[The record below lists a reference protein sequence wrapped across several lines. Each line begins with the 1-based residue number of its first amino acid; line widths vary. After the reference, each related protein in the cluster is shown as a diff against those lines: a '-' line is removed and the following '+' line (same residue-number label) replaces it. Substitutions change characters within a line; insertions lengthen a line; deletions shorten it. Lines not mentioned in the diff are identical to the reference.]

1 MIKTEE
7 LDLITIKNFV
17 VLPDTVAHL
26 DISGK
31 KSVAALIHAHGLEDY
46 VFISGQINDGE
57 EILEF
62 SNIENVGTVCRI
74 KSILQLPG
82 NVARVL
88 LEGVYAARLIEC
100 YPSGD
105 FYKAKVLPF
114 EYFCD
119 NEIELEALD
128 RKISKL
134 FTDLSGITD
143 KISRDKYKNVMT
155 TVSPNARANK
165 IAEVLYNF
173 PRQVFLDEEDML
185 IRLEMVAAALVNEI
199 EIAKIDSTIIKK
211 INERVNKN
219 QKDFY
224 LREQLKVIR
233 EELGDVDEDEEE
245 LIEKANSLKTTDENK
260 AKILKHIKSLQ
271 KMQSASAEASILRNY
286 IDLVF
291 ELPWGIETEDT
302 FDIKKAKNI
311 LNEDHYGIDK
321 VKERILEYLSVRA
334 LAKSNKGSILCLSGP
349 PGIGKT
355 SIAKSIARALGR
367 KYTRI
372 SLGAVKDE
380 AEIRGHRRTYI
391 GSMPGRIITAIKN
404 AGSVNPVILLD
415 EIDKINSDIK
425 GDPSSALLEVLDP
438 EQNKTFRDNYLEL
451 PFDLSKVLFIA
462 TANTLQTVS
471 PPLLDRMEVIE
482 MTGYTYEEKAEILK
496 HFIFPK
502 QKEEHGLGDYDINLT
517 DEAINDMINYYTRES
532 GVRGLERQ
540 VKSLCRK
547 IARKVIENPRL
558 KSITI
563 DETELGKLLGVRLYD
578 YNKVSGKDE
587 VGSATGLAWTSFGG
601 DTLSIEVTL
610 MNGKG
615 DIILT
620 GHLGDVMKESARTA
634 ISLIKANSKD
644 YGIDEKDFEKTDI
657 HIHVPEGAV
666 PKDGPSAGITIA
678 TAVLSAFTGRTIKS
692 NVAMTGEITLRG
704 KVLPIGGL
712 KEKLLAAY
720 RAGIDTVILPEENQK
735 DMDKI
740 PKSVLSQLHIIY
752 ADNINT
758 VFRNSLNRI

>member
-7 LDLITIKNFV
+7 IDLITIKNFV
-17 VLPDTVAHL
+17 VLPDTIAHL

-31 KSVAALIHAHGLEDY
+31 RSIAALAHAHEIEDC
-46 VFISGQINDGE
+46 VFISSQINYE
-57 EILEF
+57 EDVLEF

-82 NVARVL
+82 HVARVM
-88 LEGVYAARLIEC
+88 LEGLYSARLIEC
-100 YPSGD
+100 YPQGD
-105 FYKAKVLPF
+105 YYKAKVLPF
-114 EYFCD
+114 DYFCD
-119 NEIELEALD
+119 NEIEMEALD
-128 RKISKL
+128 RRMMKL
-134 FTDLSGITD
+134 FTELSGISD
-143 KISRDKYKNVMT
+143 KITREKYNNVLT
-155 TVSPNARANK
+155 TVSVNAKANK
-165 IAEVLYNF
+165 IADVLYNF
-173 PRQVFLDEEDML
+173 PRQVFLDEEDIL
-185 IRLEMVAAALVNEI
+185 VRLEMVVAALVNEM
-199 EIAKIDSTIIKK
+199 EIAKIDSKILKK

-233 EELGDVDEDEEE
+233 EELGEVDDDEDE
-245 LIEKANSLKTTDENK
+245 LVEKTKALKVSDEIK
-260 AKILKHIKSLQ
+260 TKVLKQIKSLQ
-271 KMQSASAEASILRNY
+271 KMQSASAEANILRNY
-286 IDLVF
+286 IDLVL
-291 ELPWGIETEDT
+291 ELPWGRETEDS
-302 FDIKKAKNI
+302 FDIENAKKV
-311 LNEDHYGIDK
+311 LNEDHYGIEK
-321 VKERILEYLSVRA
+321 VKDRILEYLSVRA
-334 LAKSNKGSILCLSGP
+334 LAKENKGSILCLSGP

-367 KYTRI
+367 KYARI

-380 AEIRGHRRTYI
+380 AEIRGHRRTYV
-391 GSMPGRIITAIKN
+391 GSMPGRIITTIKN
-404 AGSVNPVILLD
+404 AESVNPVILLD
-415 EIDKINSDIK
+415 EIDKVGGDMK

-462 TANTLQTVS
+462 TANNLQ
-471 PPLLDRMEVIE
+471 PINPALLDRMEVIE

-496 HFIFPK
+496 GFIFQK
-502 QKEEHGLGDYDINLT
+502 QKIEHGLANCNITLT
-517 DEAINDMINYYTRES
+517 DDAVFTLINNYTRES
-532 GVRGLERQ
+532 GVRELERQ
-540 VKSLCRK
+540 VKCICRK
-547 IARKVIENPRL
+547 IARKVIENP
-558 KSITI
+558 KQKNFVI
-563 DETELGKLLGVRLYD
+563 DEKELINLLGAKIYE
-578 YNKVSGKDE
+578 YNKALSKDE

-634 ISLIKANSKD
+634 ISLIKANSKL
-644 YGIDEKDFEKTDI
+644 YGIEEGEFDKTDI

-678 TAVLSAFTGRTIKS
+678 TAVLSAFTGRSIKR

-720 RAGIDTVILPEENQK
+720 RAGIDTVIIPEENHK

-740 PKSVLSQLHIIY
+740 PESIRNQLKIIY
-752 ADNINT
+752 VDNINT
-758 VFRNSLNRI
+758 VFSNSLNVL